1 MPRPANQRD
10 EFAQF
15 YVAAMFA
22 DEGWT
27 LHFPVPD
34 RGFDFIAMKQTNCG
48 VVIRPVQVK
57 GKYPESVTRTNLAY
71 GFSGK
76 LSATHSTMVL
86 AIPLF
91 NSNER
96 SESPALVAF
105 MPWSKVAM
113 TSKGG
118 FRCVPAK
125 HVEGLVKQ
133 RADYQCFFGS
143 EGLRKFE
150 DPGYN

>member
-1 MPRPANQRD
+1 MPRPKNQRD

-27 LHFPVPD
+27 LHFPMPD
-34 RGFDFIAMKQTNCG
+34 RGFDFIATKQIADKI
-48 VVIRPVQVK
+48 VIRPVQVK
-57 GKYPESVTRTNLAY
+57 GKYPESTIRKVKAY
-71 GFSGK
+71 GFTGG
-76 LSATHSTMVL
+76 LTATHDSMVL

-105 MPWSKVAM
+105 VPWSEIKILGNGKYKCCPAQHLEGKV
-113 TSKGG
+113 
-118 FRCVPAK
+118 
-125 HVEGLVKQ
+125 
-133 RADYQCFFGS
+133 RARQDSEKFFGIAGIKCL
-143 EGLRKFE
+143 ENAK
-150 DPGYN
+150 YK

>member
-1 MPRPANQRD
+1 MPRPINQRD

-34 RGFDFIAMKQTNCG
+34 RGFDFIATKKNQRGM
-48 VVIRPVQVK
+48 VIRPVQVK
-57 GKYPESVTRTNLAY
+57 GKYPESTIRIIKAF
-71 GFSGK
+71 GFIGK
-76 LSATHSTMVL
+76 LSAPHSTMVL

-105 MPWSKVAM
+105 MPWSEIRPYSRWPHCSRPGQHIRGKV
-113 TSKGG
+113 KEKEEYK
-118 FRCVPAK
+118 P
-125 HVEGLVKQ
+125 
-133 RADYQCFFGS
+133 FFGRT
-143 EGLRKFE
+143 GLQKFE
-150 DPGYN
+150 NPDYN